1 MPDMPEL
8 ARAPAPSQISIR
20 RRLPVEVQINRNWL
34 IGVVVLVAIGIG
46 TFLAGR
52 NSLPGVVATWWPV
65 LVIATAAIVVI
76 RSLGQRAGN
85 VLLSSGTMFGFGISL
100 LLATAF
106 RVPLGQTWVGVT
118 LIAIGLAIVLRGF
131 G

>member
-1 MPDMPEL
+1 MRRTRRLPPRPPQPRPDSSDATSSAQGDLVPDMPEL

-52 NSLPGVVATWWPV
+52 NSLPGVVAAWWPV

-76 RSLGQRAGN
+76 RTLGQRAGN
-85 VLLSSGTMFGFGISL
+85 V
-100 LLATAF
+100 
-106 RVPLGQTWVGVT
+106 
-118 LIAIGLAIVLRGF
+118 
-131 G
+131 